1 MRRLKIDREDRE
13 PGEWKRGRDGVDG
26 AGQIEIS
33 VEISGSVNS
42 EAAVLFLLGKRR
54 RTTSTVSF
62 SGCANTDPLPINT
75 ADSWWLAT

>member
-1 MRRLKIDREDRE
+1 MKARS
-13 PGEWKRGRDGVDG
+13 GMGCDGVDG
-26 AGQIEIS
+26 AGQIEMS

-42 EAAVLFLLGKRR
+42 EAVAVLFLLGKRR

>member
-1 MRRLKIDREDRE
+1 MKARS
-13 PGEWKRGRDGVDG
+13 GMGRDGVDG
-26 AGQIEIS
+26 AGQIEMS

-42 EAAVLFLLGKRR
+42 EAVAVLFLLGKRR